1 MVDINKHV
9 SYWLSSSDEE
19 FEVAENLFELG
30 RYRHTLF
37 FLHLSLEK
45 LIKGIYCQK
54 TKKLAPKTH
63 NLLLLLESSS
73 VSLNDERRDYFAE
86 MNAFNIEGRYPET
99 HLPLPDREFTLNYF
113 EKSKEAR
120 SWLTSLL

>member
-19 FEVAENLFELG
+19 FEVDENLFELG
-30 RYRHTLF
+30 RYRHTL
-37 FLHLSLEK
+37 
-45 LIKGIYCQK
+45 
-54 TKKLAPKTH
+54 

-73 VSLNDERRDYFAE
+73 VPLNDERRDYFAE